1 MSDPSLPPLSDG
13 ERLGRSVLSS
23 KQARRARRQEP
34 VPEAFLVR
42 KQDDRVSVDR
52 MGHAGRGDMA
62 AIAIGRAR
70 ERGREFRG
78 WAILT
83 AEDARANGRGVE
95 ATPVG
100 ANPFHADILLNLPEG
115 LADPDRRDRQKQHA
129 ADLAR
134 RARWE
139 RAPALERSEAGVST
153 D

>member
-1 MSDPSLPPLSDG
+1 M
-13 ERLGRSVLSS
+13 LSS
-23 KQARRARRQEP
+23 KQAKRAGRQEP

-62 AIAIGRAR
+62 AIAIGRAH
-70 ERGREFRG
+70 ERGKEFRG

-83 AEDARANGRGVE
+83 VEDAKANGRDVE
-95 ATPVG
+95 ATPVVG

-115 LADPDRRDRQKQHA
+115 LADLERRYEQKQHA
-129 ADLAR
+129 TDLAR

-139 RAPALERSEAGVST
+139 RAPAVGGSEAGAPA